1 MKKPGKVPDT
11 QDEFGILFALW
22 ILASNDENPIITYA
36 GIKYRLD
43 LPEHYELE
51 ALVRKRGELF
61 RRRVPPYRLE
71 KWKARLRENPIR
83 RPAWI
88 QNKGDEALQ
97 LQALEALTVDDVF
110 RSQFRA
116 GEEAPRSSTEIIAWG
131 LEHIERLRK
140 SSQEAREE
148 KIKSLQLWSV
158 IILSLINIAVTIL
171 VAILK

>member
-1 MKKPGKVPDT
+1 MKKQTKVPDT
-11 QDEFGILFALW
+11 QDEFGILSALW
-22 ILASNDENPIITYA
+22 ILASNDENPIMTYA
-36 GIKYRLD
+36 GIKYRLN
-43 LPEHYELE
+43 LPPNYELE
-51 ALVRKRGELF
+51 ALVQKRGELF

-71 KWKARLRENPIR
+71 AWKARIRENPIR

-97 LQALEALTVDDVF
+97 LKAIEALTVDDVF

-116 GEEAPRSSTEIIAWG
+116 GDEAPRSSMEIIDWG

-148 KIKSLQLWSV
+148 VIKRWQLWSV
-158 IILSLINIAVTIL
+158 IILSLINIAVTIA